1 MTGTYSL
8 YCTSISAPI
17 KECIDGSVLFLLF
30 FLQVIIILSLF
41 PSHLDYRNFIFLLT
55 FAIKEVVLFYI
66 LWDWRDAKFINLNW
80 K

>member
-1 MTGTYSL
+1 MHRLS
-8 YCTSISAPI
+8 SFPP
-17 KECIDGSVLFLLF
+17 LLF
-30 FLQVIIILSLF
+30 TSDNNFITVSF
-41 PSHLDYRNFIFLLT
+41 SLDYRNFIFLLT